1 MSDLIAE
8 LRSGLAEREAELVVN
23 RRRVEPRIGPEP

>member
-8 LRSGLAEREAELVVN
+8 LRSRLAERDAELAMN
-23 RRRVEPRIGPEP
+23 RRVEPRLGPEP